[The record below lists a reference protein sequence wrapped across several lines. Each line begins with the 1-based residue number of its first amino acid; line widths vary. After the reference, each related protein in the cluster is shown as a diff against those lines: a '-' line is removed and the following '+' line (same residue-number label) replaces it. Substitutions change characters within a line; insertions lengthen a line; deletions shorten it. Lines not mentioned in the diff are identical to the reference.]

1 MKNYNRSFYRPNTGY
16 LRFKDYQIID
26 VQGKSP
32 IIGGSPVLRPNLL
45 EYKRAS
51 ASYVDID
58 TYQYGKLYRQMTSQ
72 FGEVDIFSFAV
83 SQSDYTRIRQLAV
96 NKCLQEVAGI
106 RTNALELYATRIE
119 TINTV
124 SKRIG
129 QIANAML
136 ALKRG
141 RWKQFKRHLGL
152 DKSLKRPG
160 AHKFQDIPGLWLEY
174 SFGWS
179 PLVSD
184 CYNILNKTFEP
195 PRMKVQ
201 KEHSEVIDKSFDQ
214 TSASRV
220 RLTGSCRVNVRATAS
235 CMVSV
240 DVPALAALA
249 QYGINNPAAVAWE
262 LVPWSFVVDW
272 FIPVGDYIEQLGAT
286 AGLLL
291 TEQQVTV
298 TQNLLMG
305 YQLDITK
312 WLQFAGETSPTPV
325 TFVAQSGKY
334 KKRDLQPFTYKMI
347 VEDPLDQS
355 IRRVSYALS
364 LLSLAFTGKRSK

>member
-1 MKNYNRSFYRPNTGY
+1 MLNYDRSFVRPGTGY
-16 LRFKDYQIID
+16 LLFKDYQIVD
-26 VQGKSP
+26 VQGSSP
-32 IIGGSPVLRPNLL
+32 IVGGSPVLQPNRL
-45 EYKRAS
+45 EYVRAN
-51 ASYVDID
+51 ASYQPID
-58 TYQYGKLYRQMTSQ
+58 TYLYGELYRKMTSQ
-72 FGEVDIFSFAV
+72 FGEIDVLSFAI
-83 SQSDYTRIRQLAV
+83 SKSDHARIRQLAV

-106 RTNALELYATRIE
+106 RTNALELYATRVD

-124 SKRIG
+124 SKRIS
-129 QIANAML
+129 QLANAML

-184 CYNILNKTFEP
+184 CYNILNRTFEP
-195 PRMKVQ
+195 PKMKVQ
-201 KEHSEVIDKSFDQ
+201 KEYSEVINIPISES
-214 TSASRV
+214 SASRI
-220 RLTGSCRVNVRATAS
+220 RYDGNCRINVRATAS

-298 TQNLLMG
+298 TQNLLAG
-305 YQLDITK
+305 YQLDLTR
-312 WLQFAGETSPTPV
+312 WLQFAGETSPQAV
-325 TFVAQSGKY
+325 TFVAQSGKV
-334 KKRDLQPFTYKMI
+334 KKR
-347 VEDPLDQS
+347 
-355 IRRVSYALS
+355 VS
-364 LLSLAFTGKRSK
+364 

>member
-1 MKNYNRSFYRPNTGY
+1 MRDYNRSFNRPGSSY
-16 LRFKDYQIID
+16 LIYEDWQVIRR
-26 VQGKSP
+26 QGKSP
-32 IIGGSPVLRPNLL
+32 VVSGSPILRPNALD
-45 EYKRAS
+45 YDRVT
-51 ASYVDID
+51 ASYQPID
-58 TYQYGKLYRQMTSQ
+58 TFSYGVLYRQMTNQ
-72 FGEVDIFSFAV
+72 FGLDGVLSHVA
-83 SQSDYTRIRQLAV
+83 SASDLSRIRQIAV
-96 NKCLQEVAGI
+96 NKCLQDVAGI

-124 SKRIG
+124 SKRVG
-129 QIANAML
+129 QLANAML

-152 DKSLKRPG
+152 DKSLRRPG

-195 PRMKVQ
+195 PKMKVQ
-201 KEHSEVIDKSFDQ
+201 KEHSEVIDSKIFY
-214 TSASRV
+214 TGASKLRYD
-220 RLTGSCRVNVRATAS
+220 GNCRNNIRATAS

-249 QYGINNPAAVAWE
+249 QYGINNPLAVAWE

-272 FIPVGDYIEQLGAT
+272 FIPIGDYIEQLGAT
-286 AGLLL
+286 AGLKL
-291 TEQQVTV
+291 TEHQVTI
-298 TQNLLMG
+298 TQDLLSG
-305 YQLDITK
+305 YQLDMTQ
-312 WLQFAGETSPTPV
+312 WLAFAGETSPTPI
-325 TFVAQSGKY
+325 TFVAQRGKR
-334 KKRDLQPFTYKMI
+334 KTRDTSPFTYKMI

-355 IRRVSYALS
+355 IRRFSYAFS
-364 LLSLAFTGKRSK
+364 LLSLAFSGRK

>member
-1 MKNYNRSFYRPNTGY
+1 MKNYNRSFYRPGTGY

-26 VQGKSP
+26 VQGMSP
-32 IIGGSPVLRPNLL
+32 ILSGSPVLRPNPL
-45 EYKRAS
+45 EYKRAN
-51 ASYVDID
+51 ASYADID
-58 TYQYGKLYRQMTSQ
+58 TYLYGNLYRRMTSQ
-72 FGEVDIFSFAV
+72 FGERDIFSFLV

-96 NKCLQEVAGI
+96 NECLQEVAGI

-124 SKRIG
+124 TKRIG

-141 RWKQFKRHLGL
+141 RWKQFKKHLGL

-201 KEHSEVIDKSFDQ
+201 KEYSEVIDESFDENGV
-214 TSASRV
+214 SRV
-220 RLTGSCRVNVRATAS
+220 RLSGSCRINVRATAS

-305 YQLDITK
+305 YQLDLTK

-325 TFVAQSGKY
+325 TFVTQSGKY
-334 KKRDLQPFTYKMI
+334 KKRDLQPFIYKMI
-347 VEDPLDQS
+347 VDNPLDQS
-355 IRRVSYALS
+355 IRRMSYALS

>member
-1 MKNYNRSFYRPNTGY
+1 MKNYNRSFYRPNTAY

-26 VQGKSP
+26 VQGQSP
-32 IIGGSPVLRPNLL
+32 IIGGSPVLRPNPL
-45 EYKRAS
+45 EYRRGN
-51 ASYVDID
+51 ASYADIN
-58 TYQYGKLYRQMTSQ
+58 TYRHGKLYREMTSQ
-72 FGEVDIFSFAV
+72 FSEKDIFSFLV

-96 NKCLQEVAGI
+96 NKCLQDVAGI
-106 RTNALELYATRIE
+106 RTNALELYATRIV

-124 SKRIG
+124 TKRVG

-152 DKSLKRPG
+152 DKSLRRPG

-174 SFGWS
+174 AFGWS

-195 PRMKVQ
+195 PKMKVQ
-201 KEHSEVIDKSFDQ
+201 KEYSEVIDRSFDDNDV
-214 TSASRV
+214 SRV
-220 RLTGSCRVNVRATAS
+220 RLTGSCRVDIRATAS

-262 LVPWSFVVDW
+262 LIPWSFVVDW

-305 YQLDITK
+305 YHLDLTN
-312 WLQFAGETSPTPV
+312 WLQFAGETSPTPIIPV
-325 TFVAQSGKY
+325 TQSGKY
-334 KKRDLQPFTYKMI
+334 KKRDIRPFTYKMI
-347 VEDPLDQS
+347 VDNPLDQS
-355 IRRVSYALS
+355 IRRMSYALS
-364 LLSLAFTGKRSK
+364 LLSLAFTGKRSR